1 MHGYVVVDIG
11 CLECGESSRLVGI
24 FPDREAAVAAGAT
37 LVVDGYD
44 EAVAATWSGTGVI
57 AAFKIEG
64 DW

>member
-11 CLECGESSRLVGI
+11 CLECGEPSRLVGI

-37 LVVDGYD
+37 LVVDGRD
-44 EAVAATWSGTGVI
+44 EADATLWGGQGMI

>member
-11 CLECGESSRLVGI
+11 CLECGESSLLVGI

-37 LVVDGYD
+37 LVVDGRD
-44 EAVAATWSGTGVI
+44 EAVAATWFGAVI